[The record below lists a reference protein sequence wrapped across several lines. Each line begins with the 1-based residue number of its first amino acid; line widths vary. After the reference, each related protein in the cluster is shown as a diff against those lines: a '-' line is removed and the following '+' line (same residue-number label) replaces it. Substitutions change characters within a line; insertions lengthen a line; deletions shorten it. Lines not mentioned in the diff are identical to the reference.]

1 MKILF
6 THRKIRVLKS
16 VSVLISL
23 IVLAG
28 CADSDKNPAQFS
40 ENLFVTWEHL
50 ENVWGEPATSRSCFT
65 FINKGNSELN
75 SDWVLYFNQATIMPF
90 NGSDS
95 LIGKVEHINGDF
107 YRLVPGSNFVLH
119 PGDSIRIEYGYSGV
133 MIKESDSPTGVY
145 MVFNGQ
151 TEKQQI
157 VQLKNYTAKP
167 YSDFSKIFSGMDGL
181 VTNPRN
187 QYIKNQSLSLLYS
200 ENVGKIIPTPFEVV
214 YGKSE
219 FKLNAETK
227 VFYQP
232 EIKNEADFLVSA
244 IEKNTGLKLQ
254 IAEGKSSGGNSIEL
268 KTAKIKVNG
277 IAKEAYQVKVSSK
290 EGIQIAGSD
299 ATGIFYGIQSL
310 LSLLPAGSAQ
320 NEFDVPEVLI
330 NDAPRFGFR
339 GFLLDVS
346 RNFQK
351 KEAVLKLIDLLSFY
365 KINALNFRMT
375 EDEGWRLEIKGL
387 PELTEVGAKRGH
399 TLDDASFLPPSFG
412 SGPFT
417 DAENNHGTGFYT
429 RADFIEI
436 LKYAHLRHV
445 QIVPEICFPSHARA
459 AIKAMEKRYRF
470 YMNKGDQKAAEEFRL
485 IDPDDKSVY
494 LSAQCYKDN
503 IVNIANESCYHFYE
517 TVVADIAEMYNEAG
531 LKLTLFHTGG
541 DEVANGAW
549 TKSPEIDELF
559 KTNPELKSTRDLHAY
574 FIRKMMERLE
584 KYNLTFAGW
593 EEAVLKRDENGVAT
607 INPEFADKKLIP
619 YVWDNTGKNAD
630 LGYRIAN
637 AGYQVVLCNV
647 TNLYFDL
654 AYNTD
659 PKEPGLYWGGFQ
671 DAIDPFLL
679 IPFDV
684 FKSAI
689 YNDFGIFSG
698 EDISIDG
705 MEFLKPENRKNIV
718 GLQAQLWT
726 ETVKGQEMMEYY
738 VVPKLFAYAEKA
750 WSKVPKWETES
761 DAGKRI
767 QAIEN
772 DWNELAN
779 RIGQNEFARLD
790 KLSGGFAY
798 RIALP
803 GAVIE
808 NDTLKANISFPGI
821 TIRYTTDGNEPD
833 INSPVYN
840 EPVKVNGKVLIR
852 AFAPNGRMGRS
863 WSVN

>member
-1 MKILF
+1 
-6 THRKIRVLKS
+6 
-16 VSVLISL
+16 
-23 IVLAG
+23 
-28 CADSDKNPAQFS
+28 
-40 ENLFVTWEHL
+40 
-50 ENVWGEPATSRSCFT
+50 
-65 FINKGNSELN
+65 
-75 SDWVLYFNQATIMPF
+75 
-90 NGSDS
+90 
-95 LIGKVEHINGDF
+95 
-107 YRLVPGSNFVLH
+107 
-119 PGDSIRIEYGYSGV
+119 
-133 MIKESDSPTGVY
+133 
-145 MVFNGQ
+145 
-151 TEKQQI
+151 
-157 VQLKNYTAKP
+157 
-167 YSDFSKIFSGMDGL
+167 MDEL

-187 QYIKNQSLSLLYS
+187 QYLKNQYLSLLKS

-214 YGKSE
+214 YGKSD
-219 FKLNAETK
+219 FKLNAETQ

-232 EIKNEADFLVSA
+232 EIKNEVDFLVLA
-244 IEKNTGLKLQ
+244 IEKSTGLKLQ
-254 IAEGKSSGGNSIEL
+254 INEGKSSGGNSIEL
-268 KTAKIKVNG
+268 KTAEIKVNE
-277 IAKEAYQVKVSSK
+277 IAKEAYQLKISSK
-290 EGIQIAGSD
+290 EGIQISGSGAAGV
-299 ATGIFYGIQSL
+299 FYGIQSL
-310 LSLLPAGSAQ
+310 LALLQVNTNQ
-320 NEFDVPEVLI
+320 NEFVVPEVLI

-351 KEAVLKLIDLLSFY
+351 KEALLKLIDLLSFY

-399 TLDDASFLPPSFG
+399 TLDDANFLPPSFG

-436 LKYAHLRHV
+436 LKYANQRHV
-445 QIVPEICFPSHARA
+445 QIVPEICFPGHARA
-459 AIKAMEKRYRF
+459 AIKAMEKRYRY
-470 YMNKGDQKAAEEFRL
+470 YMEKGDQKAAEEFRL
-485 IDPDDKSVY
+485 NDPEDRSVY

-503 IVNIANESCYHFYE
+503 IVNIASESCYHFYE
-517 TVVADIAEMYNEAG
+517 TVVADIVDMYTEAG
-531 LKLTLFHTGG
+531 LKLSFFHTGG

-549 TKSPEIDELF
+549 TKSPQIDELF

-574 FIRKMMERLE
+574 FISKMMERLE
-584 KYNLTFAGW
+584 KYNLTFGGW
-593 EEAVLKRDENGVAT
+593 EEAVLKRDKQGVAT

-671 DAIDPFLL
+671 DAIDPFVL

-689 YNDFGIFSG
+689 YSDYGIFTG
-698 EDISIDG
+698 EDISTDG
-705 MEFLKPENRKNIV
+705 MEFLKPENRKNIL

-738 VVPKLFAYAEKA
+738 LVPKLFAYAEKA
-750 WSKVPKWETES
+750 WAKAPKWETET
-761 DAGKRI
+761 DAGNRV
-767 QAIEN
+767 QAIEK

-790 KLSGGFAY
+790 KMSGGFAY
-798 RIALP
+798 RIPLP

-808 NDTLKANISFPGI
+808 NDTLKANISFPGL
-821 TIRYTTDGNEPD
+821 TIRYTTDGTEPD
-833 INSPVYN
+833 INSPVYT
-840 EPVKVNGKVLIR
+840 EPVKVSGKVNIR
-852 AFAPNGRMGRS
+852 AFVPNGRPGRS
-863 WSVN
+863 WNVN

>member
-1 MKILF
+1 MLF
-6 THRKIRVLKS
+6 THCKDRLLKS
-16 VSVLISL
+16 VSVFISF

-28 CADSDKNPAQFS
+28 CSGSDKNPGQFS
-40 ENLFVTWEHL
+40 ENLVVTWEHL

-65 FINKGNSELN
+65 FINRGNSELN
-75 SDWVLYFNQATIMPF
+75 SDWVLYFNQATIMPV

-107 YRLVPGSNFVLH
+107 YRLVPGSNFVLQ

-167 YSDFSKIFSGMDGL
+167 YSDFSKIFPGMEDL

-187 QYIKNQSLSLLYS
+187 QYIKNQSISLLDS
-200 ENVGKIIPTPFEVV
+200 ENVGKIIPSPFEVV

-219 FKLNAETK
+219 FKLNAETNL
-227 VFYQP
+227 FYYP
-232 EIKNEADFLVSA
+232 ELKSEADFLVSV
-244 IEKNTGLKLQ
+244 IESKTGLKLQ
-254 IAEGKSSGGNSIEL
+254 INEGKSSGGNSIEL
-268 KTAKIKVNG
+268 KTAEIRVNG
-277 IAKEAYQVKVSSK
+277 IAKEAYQLKVSSN

-299 ATGIFYGIQSL
+299 AAGVFYGIQSL

-320 NEFDVPEVLI
+320 NEFVVPEVLI

-351 KEAVLKLIDLLSFY
+351 KDAVLKLIDLLSFY

-387 PELTEVGAKRGH
+387 PELTEIGAKRGH
-399 TLDDASFLPPSFG
+399 TLDDANFLPPSFG

-417 DAENNHGTGFYT
+417 DAEHNHGTGFYT

-436 LKYAHLRHV
+436 LKYANQRHV

-470 YMNKGDQKAAEEFRL
+470 YMEQGDQIAAEEFRL

-503 IVNIANESCYHFYE
+503 IVNIAGESCYHFYE
-517 TVVADIAEMYNEAG
+517 TVVADIVDMYTEAG

-549 TKSPEIDELF
+549 TKSPQIDELF
-559 KTNPELKSTRDLHAY
+559 KTNPELKSTRDLHPY

-584 KYNLTFAGW
+584 KYNLTFGGW
-593 EEAVLKRDENGVAT
+593 EEAVLKRDEQGIAT
-607 INPEFADKKLIP
+607 INDEFTDKKLIP

-637 AGYQVVLCNV
+637 AGYPVILCNV

-671 DAIDPFLL
+671 DAIDPFVL

-689 YNDFGIFSG
+689 YNDYGIFTG
-698 EDISIDG
+698 EDISTQG
-705 MEFLKPENRKNIV
+705 MEILKPENRKNIL

-726 ETVKGQEMMEYY
+726 ETVKGPEMMEYY

-750 WSKVPKWETES
+750 WAKAPKWETEP

-767 QAIEN
+767 QAIEK

-790 KLSGGFAY
+790 KMSGGFAY
-798 RIALP
+798 RIPLP
-803 GAVIE
+803 GALLE
-808 NDTLKANISFPGI
+808 NDTLKANISFPGL
-821 TIRYTTDGNEPD
+821 TIRYTVDGAEPG
-833 INSPVYN
+833 INSPVY
-840 EPVKVNGKVLIR
+840 EAPVKVDGKVLIR
-852 AFAPNGRMGRS
+852 AFAPNGRTGRS
-863 WSVN
+863 WNVN

>member
-1 MKILF
+1 L
-6 THRKIRVLKS
+6 
-16 VSVLISL
+16 
-23 IVLAG
+23 
-28 CADSDKNPAQFS
+28 
-40 ENLFVTWEHL
+40 
-50 ENVWGEPATSRSCFT
+50 
-65 FINKGNSELN
+65 
-75 SDWVLYFNQATIMPF
+75 
-90 NGSDS
+90 
-95 LIGKVEHINGDF
+95 
-107 YRLVPGSNFVLH
+107 
-119 PGDSIRIEYGYSGV
+119 
-133 MIKESDSPTGVY
+133 
-145 MVFNGQ
+145 
-151 TEKQQI
+151 
-157 VQLKNYTAKP
+157 
-167 YSDFSKIFSGMDGL
+167 
-181 VTNPRN
+181 
-187 QYIKNQSLSLLYS
+187 
-200 ENVGKIIPTPFEVV
+200 
-214 YGKSE
+214 
-219 FKLNAETK
+219 
-227 VFYQP
+227 
-232 EIKNEADFLVSA
+232 
-244 IEKNTGLKLQ
+244 
-254 IAEGKSSGGNSIEL
+254 
-268 KTAKIKVNG
+268 
-277 IAKEAYQVKVSSK
+277 
-290 EGIQIAGSD
+290 
-299 ATGIFYGIQSL
+299 
-310 LSLLPAGSAQ
+310 
-320 NEFDVPEVLI
+320 PEVLI

-399 TLDDASFLPPSFG
+399 TLDDANFLPPSFG

-436 LKYAHLRHV
+436 LKYANQRHV

-470 YMNKGDQKAAEEFRL
+470 YMEKGDQKAAEEFRL

-517 TVVADIAEMYNEAG
+517 TVVADIVEMYSEAG

-637 AGYQVVLCNV
+637 AGYPVVLCNV

-671 DAIDPFLL
+671 DAIDPFVL

-689 YNDFGIFSG
+689 YNDYGIFSG
-698 EDISIDG
+698 EDIST
-705 MEFLKPENRKNIV
+705 R
-718 GLQAQLWT
+718 
-726 ETVKGQEMMEYY
+726 
-738 VVPKLFAYAEKA
+738 
-750 WSKVPKWETES
+750 
-761 DAGKRI
+761 
-767 QAIEN
+767 
-772 DWNELAN
+772 WN
-779 RIGQNEFARLD
+779 
-790 KLSGGFAY
+790 
-798 RIALP
+798 
-803 GAVIE
+803 
-808 NDTLKANISFPGI
+808 GI
-821 TIRYTTDGNEPD
+821 FKT
-833 INSPVYN
+833 
-840 EPVKVNGKVLIR
+840 
-852 AFAPNGRMGRS
+852 
-863 WSVN
+863 

>member
-1 MKILF
+1 M
-6 THRKIRVLKS
+6 
-16 VSVLISL
+16 
-23 IVLAG
+23 
-28 CADSDKNPAQFS
+28 P
-40 ENLFVTWEHL
+40 
-50 ENVWGEPATSRSCFT
+50 
-65 FINKGNSELN
+65 INGN
-75 SDWVLYFNQATIMPF
+75 
-90 NGSDS
+90 DS

-107 YRLVPGSNFVLH
+107 YRFVPGSNFVLQ
-119 PGDSIRIEYGYSGV
+119 PGDSLKVEYGYDGV

-145 MVFNGQ
+145 MVFYGE

-167 YSDFSKIFSGMDGL
+167 YSDFSKIFPGMEDL
-181 VTNPRN
+181 VTNAQN
-187 QYIKNQSLSLLYS
+187 QFKKNKSISKLNPSS
-200 ENVGKIIPTPFEVV
+200 FGKIIPTPYEIV

-219 FKLNAETK
+219 FNLNAETK

-232 EIKNEADFLVSA
+232 ELKNEANYLISS
-244 IEKNTGLKLQ
+244 IEISTGLKLQ
-254 IAEGKSSGGNSIEL
+254 FEEGKSSGDNSIALE
-268 KTAKIKVNG
+268 TSEIKVNG
-277 IAKEAYQVKVSSK
+277 IAKEAYQLKVSLK
-290 EGIQIAGSD
+290 DGIRISGSD
-299 ATGIFYGIQSL
+299 AAGVFYGIQSL
-310 LSLLPAGSAQ
+310 LALIPVNSTQ
-320 NEFDVPEVLI
+320 NEAIVLSEVLI

-436 LKYAHLRHV
+436 LKYANQRHV
-445 QIVPEICFPSHARA
+445 RIVPEICFPSHARA
-459 AIKAMEKRYRF
+459 AIKAMEKRYR
-470 YMNKGDQKAAEEFRL
+470 YYTEKGDQKAAEEFRL
-485 IDPDDKSVY
+485 IDPEDQSIY
-494 LSAQCYKDN
+494 SSAQRYNDN
-503 IVNIANESCYHFYE
+503 IVNIANESCYRFYE
-517 TVVADIAEMYNEAG
+517 TVVADIAEMYTEAG
-531 LKLTLFHTGG
+531 LKLSYFHTGG

-549 TKSPEIDELF
+549 TKSPKIDELF
-559 KTNPELKSTRDLHAY
+559 KTNPEIKTTRDLHAY
-574 FIRKMMERLE
+574 FITRMMKALE
-584 KYNLTFAGW
+584 KYDLTFGGW
-593 EEAVLKRDENGVAT
+593 EEAVLKRDEQGVAT
-607 INPEFADKKLIP
+607 INPEFTDKKLIP

-684 FKSAI
+684 FKTAI
-689 YNDFGIFSG
+689 YNDFGVFTG
-698 EDISIDG
+698 EDISTQG
-705 MEFLKPENRKNIV
+705 MEFLKPENRKNIL
-718 GLQAQLWT
+718 GLQAQLWS

-738 VVPKLFAYAEKA
+738 AVPKLFAYAEKA
-750 WSKVPKWETES
+750 WAKAPKWETEP

-779 RIGQNEFARLD
+779 RIGQNEFVRLD
-790 KLSGGFAY
+790 KMSGGFAY
-798 RIALP
+798 RIPLP

-808 NDTLKANISFPGI
+808 NDTLKANISFSGL
-821 TIRYTTDGNEPD
+821 TIRYTTDGTEPD
-833 INSPVYN
+833 INSQVYN
-840 EPVKVNGKVLIR
+840 EPVKVSGKVLIR
-852 AFAPNGRMGRS
+852 AFAPNGRPGRS

>member
-1 MKILF
+1 MKMLF
-6 THRKIRVLKS
+6 TYHKNRILKS
-16 VSVLISL
+16 ISVLISL

-28 CADSDKNPAQFS
+28 CSVSDKNPAQFS

-65 FINKGNSELN
+65 FINKGNSVLN
-75 SDWVLYFNQATIMPF
+75 SDWVLYFNQATIMPV

-107 YRLVPGSNFVLH
+107 YRLVPGNDFVLH

-167 YSDFSKIFSGMDGL
+167 YSDFSKIFSGIDEL

-187 QYIKNQSLSLLYS
+187 QYIKNQSLTLLDS
-200 ENVGKIIPTPFEVV
+200 ESVGKIIPTPFEMVF
-214 YGKSE
+214 GESE

-244 IEKNTGLKLQ
+244 IESNTGLKLQ
-254 IAEGKSSGGNSIEL
+254 IAEGISSGGNSIEL
-268 KTAKIKVNG
+268 KIDEIKVNG
-277 IAKEAYQVKVSSK
+277 IANEAYQLKVSSK
-290 EGIQIAGSD
+290 EGIQITGSD
-299 ATGIFYGIQSL
+299 AAGVFYGIQSL
-310 LSLLPAGSAQ
+310 LSLFPTGSAQ
-320 NEFDVPEVLI
+320 NEFVVPEVLI

-399 TLDDASFLPPSFG
+399 TLDDANFLPPSFG

-436 LKYAHLRHV
+436 LKYANQRHV

-470 YMNKGDQKAAEEFRL
+470 YMEKGDQKAAEEFRL
-485 IDPDDKSVY
+485 IDPEDKSVY

-637 AGYQVVLCNV
+637 AGYPVILCNV

-689 YNDFGIFSG
+689 YNDYGIFSG
-698 EDISIDG
+698 EDISTDG

-726 ETVKGQEMMEYY
+726 ETVKGPEMMEYY
-738 VVPKLFAYAEKA
+738 VVPKIFAYAEKA
-750 WSKVPKWETES
+750 WAKAPKWETEP

-767 QAIEN
+767 QAIEK
-772 DWNELAN
+772 DWNDLAN

-790 KLSGGFAY
+790 KMSGGFAY

-803 GAVIE
+803 GALIE

-821 TIRYTTDGNEPD
+821 TIRYTTDGTEPD

-852 AFAPNGRMGRS
+852 AFAPNGRPGRS